1 MAVITLHAR
10 RWFERTN
17 GNTHHTV
24 TIEIDGKEV
33 GTTPTTYGY
42 GDMYIRTAFDWLVE
56 NGYLT
61 KLHPAQAYS
70 EFSRIHGHGF
80 YVVDVPRKKD
90 L

>member
-1 MAVITLHAR
+1 MPVITLHAR

-17 GNTHHTV
+17 GNTYHTV
-24 TIEIDGKEV
+24 TIEVAGAVVHQTGIH
-33 GTTPTTYGY
+33 YGY
-42 GDMYIRTAFDWLVE
+42 GDQYITTAYEWFKNYMPDALE
-56 NGYLT
+56 SLS
-61 KLHPAQAYS
+61 KS